1 MSNIKQKIRSRR
13 AARQFDRALQ
23 DASPSMRNEL
33 IAIASRQN
41 FNR

>member
-1 MSNIKQKIRSRR
+1 MSSIKQKIRSRR
-13 AARQFDRALQ
+13 AVRQFDRALQ